1 MLAPGTKLTDPPAT
15 GVIPS
20 EGCALGIDIG
30 STSTD
35 LVLTG
40 RDGTL
45 VDFQYLRTAGN
56 PEAAVRKACKHC
68 NRNTARF
75 ALRRSA

>member
-1 MLAPGTKLTDPPAT
+1 M
-15 GVIPS
+15 
-20 EGCALGIDIG
+20 GIDIG

-56 PEAAVRKACKHC
+56 PEAAVRKGLQTR

-75 ALRRSA
+75 ALQRSA